1 MDVEYEDRWC
11 TNCMTKTKQEIIFM
25 PEIPTY
31 KRRRQYKCTQC
42 GKKSWLQGRR
52 PSAESVY
59 KTKLRS
65 EILFYEKKV
74 CIECTSFSV
83 IYFSLAIEMQ
93 VNCTFFNG
101 NKKTI

>member
-1 MDVEYEDRWC
+1 
-11 TNCMTKTKQEIIFM
+11 MTKTKQEIIFM

-59 KTKLRS
+59 WWKCDQKYC
-65 EILFYEKKV
+65 F
-74 CIECTSFSV
+74 
-83 IYFSLAIEMQ
+83 M
-93 VNCTFFNG
+93 
-101 NKKTI
+101 

>member
-1 MDVEYEDRWC
+1 MDAEYEERWC
-11 TNCMTKTKQEIIFM
+11 KYCMIKTKQEIIFM

-59 KTKLRS
+59 WSKVRS
-65 EILFYEKKV
+65 EILFSKKSM
-74 CIECTSFSV
+74 CGITSVSV
-83 IYFSLAIEMQ
+83 NYFSLTIEMQ
-93 VNCTFFNG
+93 VICTFFYG
-101 NKKTI
+101 NKKAS

>member
-1 MDVEYEDRWC
+1 MDAEYEERWC
-11 TNCMTKTKQEIIFM
+11 KYCMIKTKQEIIFM

-59 KTKLRS
+59 WSKVRS
-65 EILFYEKKV
+65 EILFSKKSM
-74 CIECTSFSV
+74 CGITSVSV
-83 IYFSLAIEMQ
+83 NYFSLTIEMQ
-93 VNCTFFNG
+93 VNHTFF
-101 NKKTI
+101 